1 MNPLYLSVAIGVLLG
16 LVYALSPLTVWFA
29 VAMIA
34 LLRWSGRGLPDAERR
49 WIQWL
54 LLAAIAARIAA
65 IAGLFLATDH
75 ARVPFGSFFGDEE
88 YFIKRSLWLRNVAL
102 GIPIHRADLIYAFDD
117 YSYTSYL
124 YVLALLQVLFGPAPY
139 GLHLFGAAVYLAGA
153 VLLFRVVRPSLGPVT
168 AFGGLALLLFLPS
181 LFAWSISALKEPLY
195 FAIAAGTLAATVRAV
210 REPRWKTRLALTIA
224 IALAAVV
231 MQTIREG
238 GFAIAAGGIV
248 GGLLL
253 AALSL
258 RPRIAWALI
267 FVAPFVVMLAW
278 RVPDVQIAS
287 WRAVRQVAKVH
298 WGHIQTA
305 GYTYKVLD
313 DRFYRERSSIDSMD
327 RGEVLRYLIRAG
339 VAYVIVPLPWKIESR
354 AAFSYVPEQMV
365 WFLMLALA
373 PLGIMSGTRRD
384 PLVTWL
390 LVAFALAAALPVAL
404 TSGNVGTLVRH
415 RGLAVPF
422 VAWLGAAGAAELAA
436 RLGRRSYPI
445 DSAAVPSAAAKV
457 ERYALD

>member
-1 MNPLYLSVAIGVLLG
+1 MNPLYWSVAIGVALG
-16 LVYALSPLTVWFA
+16 LLYTLSPLTVCFA
-29 VAMIA
+29 LAMIA
-34 LLRWSGRGLPDAERR
+34 LLRWSGRGLADVERR
-49 WIQWL
+49 WIQGL
-54 LLAAIAARIAA
+54 LLAAIAARVAA

-102 GIPIHRADLIYAFDD
+102 GHAIHRADLIYAFDD

-139 GLHLFGAAVYLAGA
+139 GLHLFGASVYLAGA
-153 VLLFRVVRPSLGPVT
+153 VLLFRLVQRSLGPVT

-195 FAIAAGTLAATVRAV
+195 FAIGAGTLVATVRAV
-210 REPRWKTRLALTIA
+210 REPRWKTRLALTLA
-224 IALAAVV
+224 IALAAIV

-248 GGLLL
+248 GGLGL

-258 RPRIAWALI
+258 RPRIAWGLVLA
-267 FVAPFVVMLAW
+267 APFIVMSAW
-278 RVPDVQIAS
+278 RIPDVQIAS
-287 WRAVRQVAKVH
+287 SRAVRQVAKVH

-313 DRFYRERSSIDSMD
+313 DRLYHDRSSIDSMD
-327 RGEVLRYLIRAG
+327 RGEALRYLVRAA
-339 VAYVIVPLPWKIESR
+339 VAYLTVPLPWKIEGR
-354 AAFSYVPEQMV
+354 AALLYVPEQMV

-373 PLGIMSGTRRD
+373 PLGVASGSRRD

-390 LVAFALAAALPVAL
+390 LVAFALAAAVPVAL

-422 VAWLGAAGAAELAA
+422 LAWLSAAGVAELAV
-436 RLGRRSYPI
+436 RLGRRSSSI
-445 DSAAVPSAAAKV
+445 DSGAISAPAVKV
-457 ERYALD
+457 EGYALD

>member
-1 MNPLYLSVAIGVLLG
+1 MTPLYLSVAIGVAVGLL
-16 LVYALSPLTVWFA
+16 YALSPLTVCFA
-29 VAMIA
+29 LAMIA
-34 LLRWSGRGLPDAERR
+34 LLRWSGRGLPKTER
-49 WIQWL
+49 QWVQGL
-54 LLAAIAARIAA
+54 LVAAIVARVAV
-65 IAGLFLATDH
+65 IAGLFVLTDH
-75 ARVPFGSFFGDEE
+75 TRVPFGSFFGDEE
-88 YFIKRSLWLRNVAL
+88 YFIKRSMWLRNVAL
-102 GIPIHRADLIYAFDD
+102 GIPIHRADLVYAFDD

-168 AFGGLALLLFLPS
+168 AVCGLALLLFLPS

-195 FAIAAGTLAATVRAV
+195 FAIGAGTLVATVRAV
-210 REPRWKTRLALTIA
+210 REPRWTTRLGLTVA
-224 IALAAVV
+224 IAGAAIV

-248 GGLLL
+248 GGLVL

-258 RPRIAWALI
+258 RPRIAWTLVLA
-267 FVAPFVVMLAW
+267 APFVVMFAW
-278 RVPDVQIAS
+278 RVPDVQVAS

-313 DRFYRERSSIDSMD
+313 DRLYPARSSIDSMD
-327 RGEVLRYLIRAG
+327 RGEALRYLLRAG
-339 VAYVIVPLPWKIESR
+339 VAYLTVPLPWKIESR
-354 AAFSYVPEQMV
+354 AALSYVPEQMV
-365 WFLMLALA
+365 WFLMLALM
-373 PLGIMSGTRRD
+373 PLGVASGARRD
-384 PLVTWL
+384 PMVTWL
-390 LVAFALAAALPVAL
+390 LVAFTLAAAVPVAL

-422 VAWLGAAGAAELAA
+422 LVWLSAAGAAELAV
-436 RLGRRSYPI
+436 RLGRRSRAI
-445 DSAAVPSAAAKV
+445 DSITVPHTPAKV
-457 ERYALD
+457 EATCP

>member
-1 MNPLYLSVAIGVLLG
+1 MNPLYLSVAIGVAAGLL
-16 LVYALSPLTVWFA
+16 YALSPLTVGFA
-29 VAMIA
+29 IAMIA
-34 LLRWSGRGLPDAERR
+34 LLRWSGRGLPDVERR

-54 LLAAIAARIAA
+54 LLAAIAARVAA

-153 VLLFRVVRPSLGPVT
+153 VLLFRLVRPSLGPVT

-195 FAIAAGTLAATVRAV
+195 FAIGAGTLAATVRAV
-210 REPRWKTRLALTIA
+210 REPRWARRLGLAVA
-224 IALAAVV
+224 IVVAAVV

-248 GGLLL
+248 GGVVLG
-253 AALSL
+253 ALSL

-267 FVAPFVVMLAW
+267 LAAPFLVALAW
-278 RVPDVQIAS
+278 RIPDVQVAA

-313 DRFYRERSSIDSMD
+313 DRLYRDRSSIDSMD
-327 RGEVLRYLIRAG
+327 RGEALRYLVRAG
-339 VAYVIVPLPWKIESR
+339 VAYLTVPLPWKIESR
-354 AAFSYVPEQMV
+354 AALSYVPEQMV

-373 PLGIMSGTRRD
+373 PLGAASGTRRD
-384 PLVTWL
+384 PLITWL
-390 LVAFALAAALPVAL
+390 LVAFALAAAVPVAL

-422 VAWLGAAGAAELAA
+422 LAWLSAAGAAELAV
-436 RLGRRSYPI
+436 RLGRRSRSI
-445 DSAAVPSAAAKV
+445 DSRAPCAAVKV
-457 ERYALD
+457 EGYVLD

>member
-1 MNPLYLSVAIGVLLG
+1 MNPLYASAAIGVLLG

-29 VAMIA
+29 LAMIA
-34 LLRWSGRGLPDAERR
+34 LLRWSGRGLPVAERR

-54 LLAAIAARIAA
+54 LLAAIATRIAA
-65 IAGLFLATDH
+65 IAVLFLATDH

-124 YVLALLQVLFGPAPY
+124 YVLALLQVLVGPAPY

-153 VLLFRVVRPSLGPVT
+153 VLLFRVVRPSLGPVA
-168 AFGGLALLLFLPS
+168 AFGGLTLLLFLPS

-195 FAIAAGTLAATVRAV
+195 FAIGAGTLVAAVKAV
-210 REPRWKTRLALTIA
+210 REPRWTTRLGLTVA
-224 IALAAVV
+224 IGAAAIV

-238 GFAIAAGGIV
+238 GFAIAAGGII
-248 GGLLL
+248 GGLVL

-258 RPRIAWALI
+258 RPRIAWVLLFA
-267 FVAPFVVMLAW
+267 APFVVALAW

-313 DRFYRERSSIDSMD
+313 DRLYHDRSSIDSMD
-327 RGEVLRYLIRAG
+327 RGEVLRFLVRAG
-339 VAYVIVPLPWKIESR
+339 VSYLTVPLPWKIESR
-354 AAFSYVPEQMV
+354 AALSYVPEQMV

-373 PLGIMSGTRRD
+373 PLGVASATRRD

-390 LVAFALAAALPVAL
+390 LVAFALAAAVPVAL

-422 VAWLGAAGAAELAA
+422 LVWLSAAGVAELTV
-436 RLGRRSYPI
+436 RIGRRSPSI
-445 DSAAVPSAAAKV
+445 DSEVRVSAAAKV
-457 ERYALD
+457 EAICH